1 MPGPHMNTRISRSL
15 ILGISRVV
23 KNRTHVLDWWHP
35 VFLTFHLFVRPLRL
49 DGLSLSFTLYKTG
62 SPLTTHTSIGG
73 RQEKCT
79 LAWSH
84 GRSPWSDEVEGTAST
99 P

>member
-35 VFLTFHLFVRPLRL
+35 VFPTFHLFVRQR
-49 DGLSLSFTLYKTG
+49 GKAF
-62 SPLTTHTSIGG
+62 
-73 RQEKCT
+73 
-79 LAWSH
+79 
-84 GRSPWSDEVEGTAST
+84 EV
-99 P
+99 